1 MQKEN
6 KYKRLFEEFNDL
18 NVMIIGDVMVDSY
31 LWGKVERISPEA
43 PIPIVALRKRENRM
57 GGAANVAMNI
67 KSMGARP
74 VLCSVIGDDD
84 KGNIFLDLLRN
95 EKIDSHGIVSSLR
108 RITTTKF
115 RIFGNNTQMLRVDE
129 EVESDLSEHDMNE
142 LLDKIDSVIANDRV
156 DLIKKFIHIVFGQI
170 AFDLLINTKHLRI
183 VSEYSEFGGCDKIDS
198 VIANE
203 KIDCIIF
210 QDYNKGVITPSL
222 IRRVVGLAKEKN
234 IPVTVDPKKRNFDA
248 YTGVTL
254 FKPNLKELKEGIRT
268 DFNPDDREGLMQS
281 AQMLRNRL
289 NCDYVMTTMSEH
301 GVMIS
306 LKDKTEEKNIFIP
319 AHLRSV
325 ADVSGAG
332 DTVISVA
339 SLCLAL
345 KRSPYEIAYIANL
358 AGGLVCED
366 AGVVPVNKDKLLK
379 EILALL

>member
-1 MQKEN
+1 MPKEN
-6 KYKRLFEEFNDL
+6 KYSKLFEEFNHL
-18 NVMIIGDVMVDSY
+18 SIMIIGDVMVDAY

-84 KGNIFLDLLRN
+84 MGTVFLNLLRK
-95 EKIDSHGIVSSLR
+95 EKIESNGILTSPR

-129 EVESDLSEHDMNE
+129 ETENDLSEHDMNALME
-142 LLDKIDSVIANDRV
+142 
-156 DLIKKFIHIVFGQI
+156 
-170 AFDLLINTKHLRI
+170 RI
-183 VSEYSEFGGCDKIDS
+183 ESI
-198 VIANE
+198 ITRE
-203 KIDCIIF
+203 KIACIIF
-210 QDYNKGVITPSL
+210 QDYNKGVIAPWL
-222 IRRVVGLAKEKN
+222 IQRVIGLAKEKN
-234 IPVTVDPKKRNFDA
+234 IPITVDPKKRNFDS
-248 YTGVTL
+248 YSGVTL
-254 FKPNLKELKEGIRT
+254 FKPNLKELKEGLKT
-268 DFNPDDREGLMQS
+268 DFSPDDREGLMRA
-281 AQMLRNRL
+281 AQLLRNRL

-306 LKDKTEEKNIFIP
+306 MKDKADEKNIFIP

-345 KRSPYEIAYIANL
+345 NRSPYEIAYISNL

-366 AGVVPVNKDKLLK
+366 TGIVPVNKNKLLK